1 MRAVSLRAY
10 PCPSLAKAVLMHTE
24 RFFFPT
30 KGRLERRV
38 ADQREAG
45 LRLNASV
52 YAYWW
57 GPLCVF
63 LVFEKMQ

>member
-1 MRAVSLRAY
+1 MWVCTSTPLQG
-10 PCPSLAKAVLMHTE
+10 KAVAMQTE

-38 ADQREAG
+38 AHRREAG

-63 LVFEKMQ
+63 LVFEKVQ

>member
-1 MRAVSLRAY
+1 
-10 PCPSLAKAVLMHTE
+10 MHTE

-38 ADQREAG
+38 AHRREAG

-52 YAYWW
+52 YSFWW
-57 GPLCVF
+57 ATLCVF

>member
-1 MRAVSLRAY
+1 MQG
-10 PCPSLAKAVLMHTE
+10 KAVVMQTE

-38 ADQREAG
+38 AHRREAG

-52 YAYWW
+52 YSFWW
-57 GPLCVF
+57 ATLCVF
-63 LVFEKMQ
+63 LVFEKV